1 MNETT
6 LTSTRTANVNAGQIS
21 GNVLVIAA
29 NIAEAT
35 PDDLLKIEKLTVQQ
49 AEEACYQNYA
59 VVTTGAGGPTD
70 SDVSYYCNPDVPPP
84 VPGIDIEKFT
94 NGVDADTEAEAPE
107 IAPGDVVTWTYKV
120 TNTGTLA
127 FSASEVVVS
136 DDNGTPGNKA
146 FDDSELDFEFSG
158 AGRSWISSAGSTA
171 LDEAM
176 KFTAEEAVVDGFGL

>member
-29 NIAEAT
+29 NIGEDT
-35 PDDLLKIEKLTVQQ
+35 PDDLFKIEKLTVQQ

-59 VVTTGAGGPTD
+59 IVTTGPGGPTD
-70 SDVSYYCNPDVPPP
+70 TDVSYYCNPHG

-94 NGVDADTEAEAPE
+94 NGVDADTEAKAPE

-127 FSASEVVVS
+127 FSASEVIVS

-146 FDDSELDFEFSG
+146 FDDSELDF
-158 AGRSWISSAGSTA
+158 
-171 LDEAM
+171 
-176 KFTAEEAVVDGFGL
+176 